1 MFFIPFSFNVTFKV
15 TEDKSV
21 VLNGQ
26 ISTWTNATV
35 GEPQCFIFG
44 TLLVLICTNNIS
56 EKLSSN
62 AKLVAEDTYLF

>member
-1 MFFIPFSFNVTFKV
+1 MFIIPFSFNVTFKV

-35 GEPQCFIFG
+35 GEPKCFIFG
-44 TLLVLICTNNIS
+44 TLLVLIYTNNIS
-56 EKLSSN
+56 EKLSTN